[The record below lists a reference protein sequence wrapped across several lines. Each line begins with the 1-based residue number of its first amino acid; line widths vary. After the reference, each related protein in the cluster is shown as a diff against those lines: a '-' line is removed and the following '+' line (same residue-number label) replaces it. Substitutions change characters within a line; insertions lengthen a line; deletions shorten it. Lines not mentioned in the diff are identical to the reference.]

1 MSTDLTLKEIQ
12 KEWHGTY
19 RSYALGLL
27 FSLVLTAISF
37 GLVILNPLPHKYVHI
52 ALLVLAVVQAA
63 GQLVFFLHLGQ
74 EAHPRW
80 ETLIFSFTTL
90 ILLIIVIGTL
100 WVMSDLNE
108 RTMENMENMKNMT
121 NMKKDMVHD

>member
-1 MSTDLTLKEIQ
+1 MDGDPTLQEVQ

-19 RSYALGLL
+19 RSYVVGLL
-27 FSLVLTAISF
+27 FSLVLTTISF
-37 GLVILNPLPHKYVHI
+37 CLVILHIFPHQYVQI
-52 ALLVLAVVQAA
+52 ALIVLAVVQAA

-74 EAHPRW
+74 EPTPRW
-80 ETLIFSFTTL
+80 ETLIFCFTTL

-100 WVMSDLNE
+100 WVMNDLNE
-108 RTMENMENMKNMT
+108 RTMSNMT